1 MLARQAAAAVGV
13 RTWKTAATLQSARQR
28 KALRRPRGGEE
39 RGAGDTVAAAR
50 LQLVNVADAMLT
62 GTQWMNWT
70 MVGAVAVCIPVL
82 LQHRYRYRRLDIDIP
97 VLEPDFDS

>member
-1 MLARQAAAAVGV
+1 VGV
-13 RTWKTAATLQSARQR
+13 RTWKTVVCSAAQGASA
-28 KALRRPRGGEE
+28 PTGGEE

-50 LQLVNVADAMLT
+50 LQLVNVADVMLT

-97 VLEPDFDS
+97 VLEPDVDS